1 MSSRTC
7 AKPSCSVSATA
18 TLMYDYAGQ
27 TVWLEPLNPE
37 AHPMRY
43 DLCTDHAD
51 NLRVPKGWILQD
63 QRHVPNLH
71 HQIAS

>member
-1 MSSRTC
+1 
-7 AKPSCSVSATA
+7 VSATA

>member
-43 DLCTDHAD
+43 DLCTEHAD